1 MSLLESSETIRRK
14 QVNKI
19 RSLTD
24 KIHVLKKEQRQLV
37 KASMKLY
44 DRTDEIKHFKKDKHS
59 SILRADQ
66 KGKIKENKLIN
77 SRK

>member
-1 MSLLESSETIRRK
+1 M
-14 QVNKI
+14 
-19 RSLTD
+19 
-24 KIHVLKKEQRQLV
+24 LKKEQRQLV

-44 DRTDEIKHFKKDKHS
+44 ERTDEIKHFKKDKQS
-59 SILRADQ
+59 SILGADQ